1 MPNNI
6 LSVNVDAKTS
16 KGTARGFLTGILYL
30 APAMESGR
38 EVCRYR
44 SKGCTA
50 ACLYT
55 AGRGGFNSV
64 QRARKAKTDR
74 FFRERDSF
82 MADLVHSIRALER
95 KAEREGLTPVVRLN
109 GTSDIPWER
118 VPVKDSRRGSAP
130 NVFELFP
137 NVQFYDYTKWPLWKR
152 SNLPRNYDLTFSY
165 ADGMERDDILQAMAL
180 SRVAVVFST
189 PKGQE
194 LPTEWNGFPVVDADT
209 TDLRFLEPKGVI
221 AGLRAKGAA
230 RKDKSGFVIQLTVI
244 N

>member
-74 FFRERDSF
+74 FFWERDSF
-82 MADLVHSIRALER
+82 MADLVYSIQALER

-118 VPVKDSRRGSAP
+118 VPVKDSQKGSAP

-137 NVQFYDYTKWPLWKR
+137 NVQFYDYTKYPLSKR

-165 ADGMERDDILQAMAL
+165 ADGMERDDILQAMAH
-180 SRVAVVFST
+180 SRVAVVFNT

-194 LPTEWNGFPVVDADT
+194 LPTQWNGFPVVDADT

-230 RKDKSGFVIQLTVI
+230 RKDESGFVIQLPVI

>member
-82 MADLVHSIRALER
+82 MADLVHSIQSLER

-118 VPVKDSRRGSAP
+118 VPVKDSRKGSAP

-137 NVQFYDYTKWPLWKR
+137 NVQFYDYTKYPLSKR
-152 SNLPRNYDLTFSY
+152 SNLPRNYDLTFSF
-165 ADGMERDDILQAMAL
+165 ADGMDRDDILQAMAL

-209 TDLRFLEPKGVI
+209 TDLRFLEPKGVV

-230 RKDKSGFVIQLTVI
+230 RKDRSGFVIQLTVI

>member
-30 APAMESGR
+30 APAKESGR

-44 SKGCTA
+44 SAGCTA

-64 QRARKAKTDR
+64 QRARKAKTER

-82 MADLVHSIRALER
+82 MSDLVYSIQALER

-118 VPVKDSRRGSAP
+118 VPVKDSRKGAAR

-152 SNLPRNYDLTFSY
+152 SNLPLNYDLTFSY
-165 ADGMERDDILQAMAL
+165 SDQTNRSDFIHAAAH
-180 SRVAVVFST
+180 SRVAVVFNT

-230 RKDKSGFVIQLTVI
+230 RKDQSGFVIQLPVI

>member
-30 APAMESGR
+30 APARESGR

-82 MADLVHSIRALER
+82 MSDLVYSIQALER
-95 KAEREGLTPVVRLN
+95 KAEREGLAPVVRLN

-118 VPVKDSRRGSAP
+118 VPVKDSRKGSAR

-137 NVQFYDYTKWPLWKR
+137 NVQFYDYTKYPLAKR

-165 ADGMERDDILQAMAL
+165 ADGMDRADILQAMAR
-180 SRVAVVFST
+180 SRVAVVFNT
-189 PKGQE
+189 PKGHE

-230 RKDKSGFVIQLTVI
+230 RKDQSGFVIQLPVI

>member
-30 APAMESGR
+30 APAKESGR

-44 SKGCTA
+44 SAGCTA

-64 QRARKAKTDR
+64 QRARKAKTER

-82 MADLVHSIRALER
+82 MSDLVYSIQALER

-118 VPVKDSRRGSAP
+118 VPVKDSRKGAAR

-152 SNLPRNYDLTFSY
+152 SNLPLNYDLTFSY
-165 ADGMERDDILQAMAL
+165 SDQTNRSDFIHAAAH
-180 SRVAVVFST
+180 SRVAVVFNT
-189 PKGQE
+189 PKGHE
-194 LPTEWNGFPVVDADT
+194 LPAEWNGFPVVDADT

-230 RKDKSGFVIQLTVI
+230 RKDQSGFVIQLPVI

>member
-30 APAMESGR
+30 APARESGR

-44 SKGCTA
+44 SAGCTA

-64 QRARKAKTDR
+64 QQARKAKTDR

-82 MADLVHSIRALER
+82 MADLVYSIQSLER
-95 KAEREGLTPVVRLN
+95 KAQREGLVPVVRLN

-118 VPVKDSRRGSAP
+118 VPVKDSRKGSAP
-130 NVFELFP
+130 NIFQLFP
-137 NVQFYDYTKWPLWKR
+137 NVQFYDYTKYPLAKR

-165 ADGMERDDILQAMAL
+165 ADGMNRDDVVKAMAR
-180 SRVAVVFST
+180 SRVAVVFNT
-189 PKGQE
+189 PKGHE
-194 LPTEWNGFPVVDADT
+194 LPTQWNGFPVVDADT

-230 RKDKSGFVIQLTVI
+230 RKDDSGFVIQLPVI